1 MNKSTILKMISKG
14 ESLTVEFKHGSI
26 TDISAIY
33 RVMCAFANSKGGH
46 IILGVDDNGT
56 IVGCESKCVDVIKKL
71 INEKHVDDIVSPAIT
86 PEITIFDIDSK
97 IISIRSIHPLLH
109 KNEKT

>member
-1 MNKSTILKMISKG
+1 MISKG

-26 TDISAIY
+26 TDISAIYRVMCAAIY

-56 IVGCESKCVDVIKKL
+56 IVGCESKCVDVIAPP
-71 INEKHVDDIVSPAIT
+71 INS
-86 PEITIFDIDSK
+86 
-97 IISIRSIHPLLH
+97 
-109 KNEKT
+109 